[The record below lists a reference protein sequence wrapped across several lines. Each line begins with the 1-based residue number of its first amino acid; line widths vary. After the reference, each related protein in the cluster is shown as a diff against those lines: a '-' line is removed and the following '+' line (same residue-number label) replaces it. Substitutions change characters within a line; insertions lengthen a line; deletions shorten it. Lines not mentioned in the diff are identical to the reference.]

1 MAKSR
6 SEWIVTLFSSF
17 QDRRYLYLVMEFM
30 PGGDMVNLMGSY
42 DIPGL
47 IKTLTFNPH
56 AVGIWN
62 LFLDKWAKFYTAE
75 VVLAVNAIHEM
86 GFVHRDVK
94 PDNMLLDARGHL
106 KVFNFLL
113 I

>member
-47 IKTLTFNPH
+47 ISDLSFNSH
-56 AVGIWN
+56 AVGIRN
-62 LFLDKWAKFYTAE
+62 FTNSKLACFLGFCKHLYQKKF
-75 VVLAVNAIHEM
+75 L
-86 GFVHRDVK
+86 
-94 PDNMLLDARGHL
+94 
-106 KVFNFLL
+106 
-113 I
+113 

>member
-47 IKTLTFNPH
+47 KNTLTFNPH

-106 KVFNFLL
+106 KVFKS
-113 I
+113 